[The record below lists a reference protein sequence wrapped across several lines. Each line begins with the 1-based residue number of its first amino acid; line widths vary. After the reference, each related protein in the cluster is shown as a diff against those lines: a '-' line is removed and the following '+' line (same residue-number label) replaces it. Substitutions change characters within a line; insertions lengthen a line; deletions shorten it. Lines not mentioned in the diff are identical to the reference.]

1 LAIIRLQRKDTK
13 TPKGKYYSYF
23 VTIPK
28 DYVEIL
34 GWEKGDRIAIELKQV
49 EGRRGLF
56 LYKIR
61 KEE

>member
-1 LAIIRLQRKDTK
+1 MAIIRLQRKDTK
-13 TPKGKYYSYF
+13 TIKGKYYSYF

-28 DYVEIL
+28 EYVEIL
-34 GWEKGDRIAIELKQV
+34 GWEKGDRIAIELRQV

-56 LYKIR
+56 LYKIH